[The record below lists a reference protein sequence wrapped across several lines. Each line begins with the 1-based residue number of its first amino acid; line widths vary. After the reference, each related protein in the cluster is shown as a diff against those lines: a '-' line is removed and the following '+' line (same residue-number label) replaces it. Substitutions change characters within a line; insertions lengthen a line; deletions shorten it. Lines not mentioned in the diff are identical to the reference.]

1 MQKRSDPIMK
11 KILIPVLLCA
21 AALLT
26 AAEISINGDFKGSPL
41 NSAVPKGWILS
52 PKAPAGPTGKII
64 KLADGKLA
72 LSITKGSRLSSFFT
86 LPATPFVAGDKIKL
100 SFRASGKGK
109 IRIGYFGYNSK
120 PSNFANLFGAM
131 FTITPEMKTYT
142 VTLTG
147 RDVAKNKL
155 ASVRVALQ
163 FEKGTDA
170 TICDI
175 KADIQKKAAR

>member
-1 MQKRSDPIMK
+1 MK

-26 AAEISINGDFKGSPL
+26 AAEASINGDFKGSSL

-52 PKAPAGPTGKII
+52 PKAPAGPTGKVI

-72 LSITKGSRLSSFFT
+72 LSVTKVSRLSSFFT
-86 LPATPFVAGDKIKL
+86 MPIMPFSAGDKITL

-120 PSNFANLFGAM
+120 PSNFVNAFGTSFA
-131 FTITPEMKTYT
+131 ITPEMKTYT

-147 RDVAKNKL
+147 KDTAKSKL
-155 ASVRVALQ
+155 VSVRVALQ
-163 FEKGTDA
+163 FENGTDA

-175 KADIQKKAAR
+175 KADIQKKAAK